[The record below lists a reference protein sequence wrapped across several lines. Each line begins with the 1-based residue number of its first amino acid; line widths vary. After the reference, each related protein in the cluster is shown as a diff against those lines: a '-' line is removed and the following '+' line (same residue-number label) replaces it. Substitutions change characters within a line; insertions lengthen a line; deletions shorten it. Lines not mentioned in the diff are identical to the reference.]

1 MPKQK
6 QQTASV
12 PEINLPAE
20 ITALVLMF
28 IVTAMTIAA
37 PAAEAQTLTVLHS
50 FTGGS
55 DGGSPAA
62 GLTVDAAG
70 NFYGTTPDGG
80 AGYGTVFKLSPSRSG
95 WLLSPLYSFAGPPDG
110 ATPVARVVFGPDHT
124 LYGTTEYGGYR
135 GSCGPGC
142 GTVFKLAPP
151 PAACK
156 TAVCPWD
163 ETILR
168 RFSTGGVFPESEVT
182 FDSQGNLYGTTNQSA
197 GARDG
202 GGGCEPC
209 GDVYELL
216 PSNGGWTEEDIYEFS
231 GFTLGDTGGYPIGGV
246 IFGRDGNLYGTT
258 SAYGCEYGTLFQL
271 TYSGSTWTE
280 TTLHSFCGGNDGASP
295 VSSLIMDEAGN
306 MYGATIGAYAGYG
319 GVRGSAF
326 MLTPSN
332 GGWDYSLIY
341 TFPEYGGGPAASLV
355 MDTAGNL
362 YGTTVTGGHLGC
374 GSYGCGTIFK
384 LSPAS
389 GDWTYTELY
398 DFTGGDDGGAPYS
411 NLIIDAAGNLYGTAS
426 IGGQSGKGVVFEFT
440 P

>member
-1 MPKQK
+1 VKHRKQHPFRGFRFNES
-6 QQTASV
+6 SV
-12 PEINLPAE
+12 AGV
-20 ITALVLMF
+20 ALALFVLL
-28 IVTAMTIAA
+28 TISVAH
-37 PAAEAQTLTVLHS
+37 AQTFTVLHS

-70 NFYGTTPDGG
+70 NFYGTTPSGG
-80 AGYGTVFKLSPSRSG
+80 AGYGTVFKLSHSRSG

-124 LYGTTEYGGYR
+124 LYGTTKYGGSQR
-135 GSCGPGC
+135 VCGNRGC
-142 GTVFKLAPP
+142 GTVFNLAPP

-156 TAVCPWD
+156 TSVCRWD

-168 RFSTGGVFPESEVT
+168 SFSTGGLIPESEVT
-182 FDSQGNLYGTTNQSA
+182 FDSQGNVYGTTNQSA
-197 GARDG
+197 SYRDG

-216 PSNGGWTEEDIYEFS
+216 PSNGGWTEDDIYAFS
-231 GFTLGDTGGYPIGGV
+231 GFTLGDTGGYPVGGV
-246 IFGRDGNLYGTT
+246 IFDKSGNLYGTT
-258 SAYGCEYGTLFQL
+258 GNYGCEFGTLFQL

-280 TTLHSFCGGNDGASP
+280 TNLHSFCGGNDGAYP
-295 VSSLIMDEAGN
+295 VSSLIRDDAGN
-306 MYGATIGAYAGYG
+306 MYGATPGAYPGYG
-319 GVRGSAF
+319 SVRGSAF
-326 MLTPSN
+326 MLIPSN

-341 TFPEYGGGPAASLV
+341 TFSEYGGGPAGSLV

-362 YGTTVTGGHLGC
+362 YGTTVTGGKLGC

-411 NLIIDAAGNLYGTAS
+411 NLIIDTAGNLYGTAS